1 MYRPS
6 DVPRDAMAHR
16 EHQYRDKNMGIR
28 EMNGRESREHHKER
42 DHPKIAEYLAFQQ
55 QQNSQMGHNSHS
67 ANELNKV
74 DPLRQKQVD
83 TKLAPPKPHDQQR
96 HRRELDPKYAKGAPP
111 GPTHPVS
118 NQPPNLPSTASSSVV
133 KPPSAVAS
141 SAEKNLFS
149 KPINNS
155 TSQRHKSPFDAQKSV
170 PQVAKTDIRNG
181 GASSNVTDAPS
192 TQQPPPPPWQPELQP
207 VNNVL
212 QQPSLSSA
220 LDEPADIFS
229 IPPPSKKISSLFS
242 PEKTPPQS
250 SNNKKSWDD
259 RTSSPNTTKPS
270 TVAPSTSIPP
280 PISPFGSP
288 PPMQPHPKLQTP
300 TSLRRSRTSSSGSE
314 PELRPVVKKLDQIS
328 GFENIIRDSKMGI
341 KLGKVPDII
350 QPICDRP
357 ALTEPS
363 ISKELKPPEI
373 IKPFNTSASES
384 SLSLVNGIDSDPSVI
399 STLLKES
406 VAPANHLP
414 TPAPDVDVVTKAA
427 EVTSSSAQA
436 PTTSALPVPIATD
449 TPIEKPKTE
458 HHHKSE
464 KKKKKDKHKH
474 KDKDKSR
481 DEKKKKHK
489 DKERHKKT
497 EKPEQQDSSDATTI
511 ITNTPLKITIPKNK
525 LEPVLDQQPPP
536 SIGLKV
542 KISRDKIKPDSI
554 TTEPLPP
561 PPMPAPNLKIK
572 ISKDQMHQY
581 NSVDVSTNNGSS
593 SRKRDRDK
601 TPTSNP
607 SPTVPPT
614 KILKSSYG
622 GRESRQNGRNNSYA
636 KVSYHPNYG
645 RFNNMAPPPRMP
657 PPGYPHPQNVAP
669 QFYLQ
674 NYLHPPQPGY
684 MYPTPDQ
691 LFQFYAPQSY
701 PMFTHPD
708 MFMQPPPISTPS
720 NNNPFPPPLPDGP
733 PPDAP
738 PPPPPEP

>member
-1 MYRPS
+1 MHRPS
-6 DVPRDAMAHR
+6 ESLGHR
-16 EHQYRDKNMGIR
+16 EHQYRDKNMGMR
-28 EMNGRESREHHKER
+28 EMNGRENREHHKER
-42 DHPKIAEYLAFQQ
+42 DHQKMAEYLSFQQ

-74 DPLRQKQVD
+74 DPLRQKPVD
-83 TKLAPPKPHDQQR
+83 TKLPPPKPHDQQR

-111 GPTHPVS
+111 GSTHPAP
-118 NQPPNLPSTASSSVV
+118 NQPPNLPSNASSSVV

-149 KPINNS
+149 KPITNS

-181 GASSNVTDAPS
+181 GASSNILDAPS
-192 TQQPPPPPWQPELQP
+192 VQQSQLPPWQPEPQS
-207 VNNVL
+207 VNNVI
-212 QQPSLSSA
+212 QQPSLSSS
-220 LDEPADIFS
+220 LDEPADMFS

-250 SNNKKSWDD
+250 SNSKKPWDD
-259 RTSSPNTTKPS
+259 RPSSPNSTK
-270 TVAPSTSIPP
+270 TQVTPSTSIAP

-288 PPMQPHPKLQTP
+288 PPMQPHPKLQAP

-341 KLGKVPDII
+341 KLAKVPDII
-350 QPICDRP
+350 QPICDRL

-373 IKPFNTSASES
+373 IKPFNTSATDST
-384 SLSLVNGIDSDPSVI
+384 LSVNGIDSDSSVI

-406 VAPANHLP
+406 VAPANHLTTT
-414 TPAPDVDVVTKAA
+414 TPAPEVDLVAKTA
-427 EVTSSSAQA
+427 EVTTSSVQA
-436 PTTSALPVPIATD
+436 PASLSIPNATD
-449 TPIEKPKTE
+449 SSVEKHKTE

-489 DKERHKKT
+489 DKDKERHKKSD
-497 EKPEQQDSSDATTI
+497 KPDPQDSSTTSETTI
-511 ITNTPLKITIPKNK
+511 ITTNTPLKITIPKNK

-561 PPMPAPNLKIK
+561 PPMPASNLKIK

-601 TPTSNP
+601 TPAAAP
-607 SPTVPPT
+607 PPTVPPT

-622 GRESRQNGRNNSYA
+622 GRESRQNGRNNSFA
-636 KVSYHPNYG
+636 KVSYHQNSG
-645 RFNNMAPPPRMP
+645 RFNMVPPPRMP
-657 PPGYPHPQNVAP
+657 PPGYPHPHPQNVP
-669 QFYLQ
+669 HQYYVQ

-691 LFQFYAPQSY
+691 LFQFYAAQSY
-701 PMFTHPD
+701 PMFAPPD
-708 MFMQPPPISTPS
+708 MFMQPPPMSTPS